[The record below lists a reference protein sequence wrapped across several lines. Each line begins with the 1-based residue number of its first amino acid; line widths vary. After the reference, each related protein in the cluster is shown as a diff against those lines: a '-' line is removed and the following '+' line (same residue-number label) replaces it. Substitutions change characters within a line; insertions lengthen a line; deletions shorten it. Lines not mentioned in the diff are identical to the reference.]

1 MATGSALPS
10 LHPSDDL
17 RGGAIFFASD
27 LHAGAPD
34 RVSSASRERHFI
46 RWLEANAAEAAAFYL
61 LGDLFDFWFE
71 YRHAVP
77 KGHVRLLGALAAL
90 TDAGIPVFFQV
101 GNHDL
106 WLTGYLTE
114 EIGLRRLPD
123 PFLAKWKGQVFF
135 LSHGH
140 KLGPIRWIDRLLYA
154 GMENPLL
161 QRLYRWIHPDI
172 GLWLGRFFSGRSR
185 SAHCE
190 MDEID
195 LGDKEYLRTFVR
207 EEQTKTP
214 ADWYIFGHRHLA
226 LCETIGKSRL
236 ILLGDWI
243 QRYTYLRLTG
253 ESWGMYSFSADQRD
267 VPLIEGALQ
276 DRLPSTD
283 KPQP

>member
-1 MATGSALPS
+1 MAESAYLPS
-10 LHPSDDL
+10 LSPSEPL
-17 RGGAIFFASD
+17 GGKVIFFASD
-27 LHAGAPD
+27 LHAGAPN
-34 RVSSASRERHFI
+34 RIASAPREKHFV
-46 RWLEANAAEAAAFYL
+46 RWLETHAPEAAAFYL

-71 YRHAVP
+71 YHHAVP
-77 KGHVRLLGALAAL
+77 KGHVRLLGALATL
-90 TDAGIPVFFQV
+90 TDAGIPIFFQV

-106 WLTGYLTE
+106 WLTDYLME

-123 PFLAKWKGQVFF
+123 PFLAEWKGQVFF

-140 KLGPIRWIDRLLYA
+140 KLGPIRWIDRFLYA

-161 QRLYRWIHPDI
+161 QTLYRWLHPDI

-185 SAHCE
+185 SAHCK

-207 EEQTKTP
+207 EEQRKNP

-226 LCETIGKSRL
+226 LSETIGKSRL

-243 QRYTYLRLTG
+243 QRYTYLRLSE
-253 ESWGMYSFSADQRD
+253 ESWGVYSFS
-267 VPLIEGALQ
+267 IEGREVALVEG
-276 DRLPSTD
+276 SF
-283 KPQP
+283 